1 MVNEE
6 RVILMTKMA
15 AYEEG
20 EGKKNIDVGNYFR
33 ADYISM
39 QILKTVICTTI
50 AFGLIF
56 GVYVLYNFET
66 LMSEIYN
73 MDLLAFAKQV
83 LLYYLVFVGAYS
95 VLAYIVYT
103 IQYALV
109 RKKLKKYY
117 QNLKKLNALYKEM

>member
-83 LLYYLVFVGAYS
+83 LLYYLVFVGVYS

-103 IQYALV
+103 VQYALV

>member
-83 LLYYLVFVGAYS
+83 LLYYLVFVGVYS

>member
-83 LLYYLVFVGAYS
+83 LLYYLVLVGVYS

-103 IQYALV
+103 VQYALV